1 MTVTGSGFGSGTL
14 AGVDFGGR
22 PARHVAV
29 VSPTELIAKAP
40 AAVQPPN
47 TNGQAGGPANVTV
60 SVRSGQGLSTSRPN
74 AASVFDYVATSG
86 HSDLPSVR
94 GLGPYGGPVSGG
106 NRVVVYGSGFVAGGP
121 VSSVTFGGRAAT
133 GVIVRGNS
141 ELTAIVPPRTAA
153 TSCET
158 RPGFDPAADCQV
170 QVVVTGL
177 HGASAATTIRPGYT
191 GPAVPNGAGYLAPR
205 PGTEVTPA
213 PTEYDYVPRPTI
225 RSISPN
231 PAGST
236 GSRSVTITGSGFDIL
251 TFDWVDFG
259 APGVYDDQDSALLSI
274 GPNQIV
280 LDPPGASPSREP
292 VMLAGGISV
301 TTLGGISAPAA
312 RVRRHSVGELH
323 PPAGWTRHGGE
334 RVTLRGRG
342 LGDATSLR
350 FVGDG
355 ATSSYDVVA
364 RSDTSVTFVAP
375 AALPNVDVLR
385 AYTASG
391 CSSVTRVADTF
402 VVFNAGSPSVSGLSP
417 ARWPGARRDVGD
429 GLRRQSRRRNPGSL
443 RNR

>member
-1 MTVTGSGFGSGTL
+1 M
-14 AGVDFGGR
+14 
-22 PARHVAV
+22 
-29 VSPTELIAKAP
+29 
-40 AAVQPPN
+40 
-47 TNGQAGGPANVTV
+47 
-60 SVRSGQGLSTSRPN
+60 
-74 AASVFDYVATSG
+74 
-86 HSDLPSVR
+86 
-94 GLGPYGGPVSGG
+94 
-106 NRVVVYGSGFVAGGP
+106 
-121 VSSVTFGGRAAT
+121 
-133 GVIVRGNS
+133 
-141 ELTAIVPPRTAA
+141 
-153 TSCET
+153 
-158 RPGFDPAADCQV
+158 
-170 QVVVTGL
+170 VTGL

-213 PTEYDYVPRPTI
+213 PTEYDYVPRLTI

-312 RVRRHSVGELH
+312 FAYAGIPSVSSIRPRGG
-323 PPAGWTRHGGE
+323 PDTGGE

-385 AYTASG
+385 ACTASG
-391 CSSVTRVADTF
+391 CSSVTRAADTF

-417 ARWPGARRDVGD
+417 ARGRARGGTRVTVYGDNLDGATKVLFGTAEATHLTAGTDYPD
-429 GLRRQSRRRNPGSL
+429 GNPYSVVVTAPAGVAGKTVEVVVVTGSG
-443 RNR
+443 RTKPVPQARFTYRSG